1 MSIVTEV
8 KVFVFTF
15 KDRPFHVPKGW
26 DVFHAEQE
34 DGSLRVFA
42 RRGVHQEEPT
52 PGSLEDYDRRVN
64 AEAEH

>member
-8 KVFVFTF
+8 EVFASRE
-15 KDRPFHVPKGW
+15 RPVTVPKGW
-26 DVFHAEQE
+26 DVFHAELE
-34 DGSLRVFA
+34 SGMLYVYA